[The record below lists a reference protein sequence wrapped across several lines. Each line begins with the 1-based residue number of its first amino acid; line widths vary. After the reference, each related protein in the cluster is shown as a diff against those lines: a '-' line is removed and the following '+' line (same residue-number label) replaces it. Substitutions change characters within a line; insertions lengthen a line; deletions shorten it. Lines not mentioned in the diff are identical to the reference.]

1 MKLQEY
7 QSKTL
12 FTMYHIPIPDGRI
25 ADSAEQVRRI
35 TKDLGGKAV
44 LKAQVLSGSRGKAG
58 GIKLVQSVEEAE
70 AAACDLLQ
78 QSINDLEVQKILVEQ
93 IVNVES
99 ELYFSISNDRVHQKP
114 VLIASAFGGMEI
126 EEISKVTPKKI
137 VKQIIDPLLGLR
149 DYQLRDVAINMDLD
163 RKYWQDF
170 GEIIKNLWKVYVDC
184 DATLVEV
191 NPLAITTNETLIALD
206 AKIIMDDNALFRHPS
221 LAEIRDRSSESEE
234 EVKAQKAGLEYIKM
248 QGNIGCLVNGAGLA
262 MATLDL
268 VKSMG
273 GEPANFL
280 DIGGGADAQKVETAL
295 RIILEDKRV
304 KSVLINVFG
313 GITRCDEVARGM
325 ISVLNQLHPQIP
337 LVVRLSGTRAEQAL
351 ALLKHS
357 TFLTA
362 NSLTEAARL
371 AVQKAEG

>member
-1 MKLQEY
+1 M
-7 QSKTL
+7 
-12 FTMYHIPIPDGRI
+12 
-25 ADSAEQVRRI
+25 
-35 TKDLGGKAV
+35 
-44 LKAQVLSGSRGKAG
+44 
-58 GIKLVQSVEEAE
+58 
-70 AAACDLLQ
+70 
-78 QSINDLEVQKILVEQ
+78 QKILVEQ
-93 IVNVES
+93 LISVES
-99 ELYFSISNDRVHQKP
+99 EVYFSISNDTVHQKP

-126 EEISKVTPKKI
+126 EEIIKESPKKI
-137 VKQIIDPLLGLR
+137 VKQVIDPLLGLR

-191 NPLAITTNETLIALD
+191 NPLAITSNGALLALD

-221 LAEIRDRSSESEE
+221 LAEIRDRSSESKE
-234 EVKAQKAGLEYIKM
+234 EVEAQKAGLEYITM
-248 QGNIGCLVNGAGLA
+248 NGNIGCLVNGAGLA

-295 RIILEDKRV
+295 RIILEDTRV
-304 KSVLINVFG
+304 RSVLINVFG

-325 ISVLNQLHPQIP
+325 ISVLNQMNPQIP

-362 NSLTEAARL
+362 TSLTEAARL
-371 AVQKAEG
+371 AVQKAG

>member
-12 FTMYHIPIPDGRI
+12 FTMYQIPIPDGRV
-25 ADSAEQVRRI
+25 ADSAEQVKRI
-35 TKDLGGKAV
+35 TNDLGGKAV

-58 GIKLVQSVEEAE
+58 GIRLVNSTEEAE
-70 AAACDLLQ
+70 AAARELFLQ
-78 QSINDLEVQKILVEQ
+78 PINDLEVQKILVEQ
-93 IVNVES
+93 MISVES
-99 ELYFSISNDRVHQKP
+99 EIYFSISNDRVHQKP

-126 EEISKVTPKKI
+126 EEISKESPQKI
-137 VKQIIDPLLGLR
+137 VKQVIDPLLGLR

-191 NPLAITTNETLIALD
+191 NPLAITSNGALLALD

-221 LAEIRDRSSESEE
+221 LAEIRDRSSESKE
-234 EVKAQKAGLEYIKM
+234 EVEAQKAGLEYITM
-248 QGNIGCLVNGAGLA
+248 NGNIGCLVNGAGLA

-295 RIILEDKRV
+295 RIILEDTRV
-304 KSVLINVFG
+304 RSVLINVFG

-325 ISVLNQLHPQIP
+325 ISVLNQMNPQIP

-362 NSLTEAARL
+362 TSLTEAARL
-371 AVQKAEG
+371 AVQKAG

>member
-12 FTMYHIPIPDGRI
+12 FTMYQIPIPDGRV
-25 ADSAEQVRRI
+25 ADSVEQVKRI
-35 TKDLGGKAV
+35 TNDLGGKVV
-44 LKAQVLSGSRGKAG
+44 LKAQVLSGSRGKVG
-58 GIKLVQSVEEAE
+58 GIRLVDSVEEAE
-70 AAACDLLQ
+70 EAARDLFLQ
-78 QSINDLEVQKILVEQ
+78 PINDLEVQKILVEQ
-93 IVNVES
+93 IISVES
-99 ELYFSISNDRVHQKP
+99 EIYFSISNDRINQKP

-126 EEISKVTPKKI
+126 EEISKKSPHKI
-137 VKQIIDPLLGLR
+137 VKQVIDPLLGLR

-170 GEIIKNLWKVYVDC
+170 GEIIKNLWKVYVEC

-191 NPLAITTNETLIALD
+191 NPLAITSNGSLLALD

-221 LAEIRDRSSESEE
+221 LAEIRDRSSESKE
-234 EVKAQKAGLEYIKM
+234 EVEAQKAGLEYIKM
-248 QGNIGCLVNGAGLA
+248 NGNIGCLVNGAGLA

-280 DIGGGADAQKVETAL
+280 DIGGGADAQKVETAM

-304 KSVLINVFG
+304 RSVLINVFG

-325 ISVLNQLHPQIP
+325 ISVLNQVNPQIP

-362 NSLTEAARL
+362 TSLTEAARL
-371 AVQKAEG
+371 AVQKAG

>member
-1 MKLQEY
+1 MY
-7 QSKTL
+7 Q
-12 FTMYHIPIPDGRI
+12 IPIPDGRV
-25 ADSAEQVRRI
+25 ADSAEQVKRI
-35 TKDLGGKAV
+35 TNDLGGKAV

-58 GIKLVQSVEEAE
+58 GIRLVNSTEEAE
-70 AAACDLLQ
+70 AAARELFLQ
-78 QSINDLEVQKILVEQ
+78 PINDLEVQKILVEQ
-93 IVNVES
+93 MISVES
-99 ELYFSISNDRVHQKP
+99 EIYFSISNDRVHQKP

-126 EEISKVTPKKI
+126 EEISKESPQKI
-137 VKQIIDPLLGLR
+137 VKQVIDPLLGLR

-191 NPLAITTNETLIALD
+191 NPLAITSNGALLALD

-221 LAEIRDRSSESEE
+221 LAEIRDRSSESKE
-234 EVKAQKAGLEYIKM
+234 EVEAQKAGLEYITM
-248 QGNIGCLVNGAGLA
+248 NGNIGCLVNGAGLA

-295 RIILEDKRV
+295 RIILEDTRV
-304 KSVLINVFG
+304 RSVLINVFG

-325 ISVLNQLHPQIP
+325 ISVLNQMNPQIP

-362 NSLTEAARL
+362 TSLTEAARL
-371 AVQKAEG
+371 AVQKAG